1 MSQLLS
7 PNRGNSSVPS
17 HWRTQTYGVG
27 LVVGLILGLMGA
39 YMYTRAAEEDV
50 SGTGRAARIQTGDL
64 LGLGLALL
72 GVMRQVAE
80 LGRGPDIDSK
90 KRK

>member
-7 PNRGNSSVPS
+7 PNRATRNNPAS
-17 HWRTQTYGVG
+17 WRTESYAIGAIAGIVLG
-27 LVVGLILGLMGA
+27 LVGA
-39 YMYTRAAEEDV
+39 YMYTRAAQEDV
-50 SGTGRAARIQTGDL
+50 SGSGRAARIETGDL

-80 LGRGPDIDSK
+80 LGRGPDISSK
-90 KRK
+90 KK

>member
-7 PNRGNSSVPS
+7 PNRGNKTSPIS
-17 HWRTQTYGVG
+17 WRAESYGIGLIAG
-27 LVVGLILGLMGA
+27 LVLGLVGA

-50 SGTGRAARIQTGDL
+50 SGTGRAARIETGDL

-80 LGRGPDIDSK
+80 LGRGPDISSK
-90 KRK
+90 KK